1 MALGRDACAEP
12 ARAALTEDQS
22 ALFAAHTSLTQER
35 KVWEIALAEAQANV
49 TNCTA
54 SWRRPKQLRERQAL
68 VDQLAPQ
75 RMTYCSNAID
85 SRGSLSR
92 NALSWTPNARS
103 YSPPLQRRADANVVP
118 VWTID

>member
-75 RMTYCSNAID
+75 RID
-85 SRGSLSR
+85 LLQQRDRLQGQLEQKRTELDTERTVVQPSITTSR
-92 NALSWTPNARS
+92 
-103 YSPPLQRRADANVVP
+103 RR
-118 VWTID
+118 